1 MGSCFM
7 LLGQSRLA
15 HEYSAEALKLLNPR
29 AKSRLFVRLDLA
41 TALAQE
47 GELEEA
53 SSLATASLTE
63 VSEDDWTPRFEQ
75 RVQDFRH
82 ELQPFRTARAV
93 QAFFELFP
101 DTGAP
106 RLPR

>member
-7 LLGQSRLA
+7 LLGQSKLA
-15 HEYSAEALKLLNPR
+15 HGYSAEALKLLSPR
-29 AKSRLFVRLDLA
+29 AKSRWFVRLDMA
-41 TALAQE
+41 TALVQE

-63 VSEDDWTPRFEQ
+63 LSEDDWTPRLEH
-75 RVQDFRH
+75 RVQDFRQ

-93 QAFFELFP
+93 QAFYEQFP